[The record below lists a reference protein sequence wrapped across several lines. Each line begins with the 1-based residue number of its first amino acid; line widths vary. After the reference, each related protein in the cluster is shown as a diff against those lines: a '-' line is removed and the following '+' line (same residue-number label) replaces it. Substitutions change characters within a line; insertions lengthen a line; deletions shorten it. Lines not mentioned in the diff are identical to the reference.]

1 MMNSTIRPS
10 LPMHKLLY
18 AIATGRRH
26 RATHETYDAVVK
38 AGLARYESTV
48 EGGRGWVLTDAG
60 KACVGARS

>member
-1 MMNSTIRPS
+1 
-10 LPMHKLLY
+10 MHKLLY